1 MNESLDRLESLFA
14 AALQQPPADRAAY
27 LDQACAED
35 PAVRQRVEA
44 LLRAQAAAGSFL
56 QAPPAD
62 LCATL
67 DEPPVHEAPGSVLG
81 PYKLLEPI
89 GEGGM
94 GTVWMAH
101 QTEPVKRLVAVKLIK
116 AGMDSRQVL
125 ARFEAE
131 RQALALMDHANIA
144 KVLDGGTTGSGRPY
158 FVMDLVKGVPITRYC
173 DEHHLTPRQRLELF
187 LPVCQAVQHAHQK
200 GIIHRDL
207 KPSNVLVALYDGQPV
222 PKVIDFGVAKAT
234 GQSLTDKTLVTG
246 FGAIVGTL
254 EYMSPEQAEINQL
267 DIDTRSD
274 VYSLGVLLYELLT
287 GSTPFTRKEQEK
299 AGVLEMLRLIREQE
313 PTRPSTKLST
323 AEGLPTLAANRGT
336 DPKKLTKLLRGEL
349 DWIVMKALEKDRNRR
364 YETAN
369 AFAADVQRYLHDE
382 PVQACPPSAWYRFG
396 KFARRNKAAL
406 ALSLGVVLVVS
417 LAVIGLAVSHLLV
430 TREKEKVVR
439 EKERGDRHLTR
450 VKKVIEDYLANT
462 AEDGRLKAAGLH
474 DLRKTLLT
482 SMVSFLEELARDEG
496 MDQTARVDRGWAHR
510 KLATIWTEVGEPEK
524 ALNHLE
530 QARAIRAGLAAEFP
544 AGWGPRMQLAE
555 CDNARG
561 ALLIDLNRLDEAEHW
576 LKQALVTQE
585 QLIAEFPT
593 ETALQSDAGATL
605 NNLSNV
611 ERMRGNR
618 EAVKQ
623 LLERAII
630 HQKAAV
636 QGDPH
641 DANARRFL
649 ANHQNNLG
657 VLLMELGQPA
667 ESAAAHEEARS
678 LRAALAAEFPSDP
691 EFRAG
696 LAATDNNLGL
706 LQRKIGKP
714 AEAVE
719 AFRQAVAI
727 LDQVAAE
734 FPSVPHYRRML
745 AHYHHNLSDVLAQMG
760 LLEEADA
767 EFDKALALREQLVK
781 EHPTWTDVALEL
793 GITLIR
799 RGSRDADRQRFEA
812 ALGPFTRAVEILE
825 PLADPKRNVRGAS
838 FQLCN
843 AHGARADALLQ
854 LGRHAEAVKSYDR
867 ALALDDGRLRS
878 HFRVQRAQSLAHLK
892 DHVHAAAEAAAVA
905 GEKDVPAYLL
915 QDAAGVHAVC
925 SAAVGDNKELSERY
939 AVKAVALL
947 RLAFEKNYQAIAQ
960 EVHNDENLNALRS
973 RADFQMLMSEWEAKQ
988 AK

>member
-1 MNESLDRLESLFA
+1 MSEKPSIDGLFCA
-14 AALQQPPADRAAY
+14 AIEIDPPDERAAFVELACGNDQQLMRQVERLLEAHFHGGSI
-27 LDQACAED
+27 LDA
-35 PAVRQRVEA
+35 PAPGLGATVDQPGCE
-44 LLRAQAAAGSFL
+44 AAGAL
-56 QAPPAD
+56 I
-62 LCATL
+62 
-67 DEPPVHEAPGSVLG
+67 G
-81 PYKLLEPI
+81 PYKLVQQI

-94 GTVWMAH
+94 GTVWMAQ

-116 AGMDSRQVL
+116 AGMDSRQVI

-131 RQALALMDHANIA
+131 RQALALMDHAHIA
-144 KVLDGGTTGSGRPY
+144 RVLDAGTTSAGRPY

-187 LPVCQAVQHAHQK
+187 VPVCQAVQHAHQK

-207 KPSNVLVALYDGQPV
+207 KPSNVLVALYDGRPV
-222 PKVIDFGVAKAT
+222 PKVIDFGVAKAA
-234 GQSLTDKTLVTG
+234 GQTLTEKTLVTG

-274 VYSLGVLLYELLT
+274 IYSLGVLLYELLT
-287 GSTPFTRKEQEK
+287 GSPPFTRKELTE
-299 AGVLEMLRLIREQE
+299 AGMLEMLRVIREQE

-336 DPKKLTKLLRGEL
+336 EPAKLTRLVRGEL

-369 AFAADVQRYLHDE
+369 AFAQDVQRYLADE
-382 PVQACPPSAWYRFG
+382 PVLACPPSAWYRLR
-396 KFARRNKAAL
+396 KFARRNKGAL
-406 ALSLGVVLVVS
+406 ALALGAALVVS

-430 TREKEKVVR
+430 TREKEKVVH

-462 AEDGRLKAAGLH
+462 AEDQRLKAAGLH

-496 MDQTARVDRGWAHR
+496 MDKITRVDRGWAHY
-510 KLATIWTEVGEPEK
+510 KLATIWAEVGEPEK
-524 ALNHLE
+524 ALAHYE
-530 QARAIRAGLAAEFP
+530 QARVIRADLAAEFP
-544 AGWGPRMQLAE
+544 TGWDTRMHLAE

-561 ALLIDLNRLDEAEHW
+561 ALLTDLNRLDEAERW
-576 LKQALVTQE
+576 LQQALVTQE
-585 QLIAEFPT
+585 QLIAEFPA
-593 ETALQSDAGATL
+593 ETALHSGAGATL

-611 ERMRGNR
+611 ERKRGNR

-623 LLERAII
+623 LLERAIV
-630 HQKAAV
+630 HQKVAV

-641 DANARRFL
+641 DANARQFL

-667 ESAAAHEEARS
+667 ESAAAHQEARS
-678 LRAALAAEFPSDP
+678 LFAALAAESPSAP

-696 LAATDNNLGL
+696 LAGTHNNLGL
-706 LQRKIGKP
+706 LQRKMGKP

-719 AFRQAVAI
+719 AYREAVAI

-734 FPSVPHYRRML
+734 FPSVPNYRRIL
-745 AHYHHNLSDVLAQMG
+745 AHYRHNLSDVLAQLR

-781 EHPTWTDVALEL
+781 EHPTWTDAALEL

-799 RGSRDADRQRFEA
+799 RGARDADQKRFEA

-838 FQLCN
+838 VQLRN
-843 AHGARADALLQ
+843 AHGSRADVLLR
-854 LGRHAEAVKSYDR
+854 LGRHADSVKNYDR
-867 ALALDDGRLRS
+867 ALALDDGGLRL
-878 HFRVQRAQSLAHLK
+878 HFRLQRARSLAHLN
-892 DHVHAAAEAAAVA
+892 DHVQAAAEAAAVA
-905 GEKDVPAYLL
+905 GEKDVPAYLI

-925 SAAVGDNKELSERY
+925 SAAVGDNNELSERY
-939 AVKAVALL
+939 AVKAIALL
-947 RLAFEKNYQAIAQ
+947 RLAFEKNYKAIAQ
-960 EVHNDENLNALRS
+960 EVHNDENLNVLRS